1 MDKDEIL
8 KKSREE
14 NKNRD
19 FVETEVLGK
28 ANGIALGVGMLV
40 CCLISV
46 LHAIFRDGPDY
57 SAWTVLWAAYA
68 TVCLFK
74 YAKLRR
80 RHELLFGLLY
90 TGFSLFFFAVYL
102 HRTLGVF

>member
-1 MDKDEIL
+1 MDKEEIL

-14 NKNRD
+14 NKDRD
-19 FVETEVLGK
+19 FVEAEVLGK
-28 ANGIALGVGMLV
+28 ANGVGLGVGMLV
-40 CCLISV
+40 CSLLSV

-68 TVCLFK
+68 TVSLFK

-80 RHELLFGLLY
+80 RYELFFGLVY
-90 TGFSLFFFAVYL
+90 IGFSLFFFLVYL
-102 HRTLGVF
+102 RRTLGVF

>member
-14 NKNRD
+14 NRDRD
-19 FVETEVLGK
+19 FVEAEVLGK

-40 CCLISV
+40 CALLSV

-68 TVCLFK
+68 TVCLYK

-80 RHELLFGLLY
+80 RHELFFGLLY
-90 TGFSLFFFAVYL
+90 AGFSLFFFVIYL
-102 HRTLGVF
+102 RRTLEIF

>member
-8 KKSREE
+8 AKSREE
-14 NKNRD
+14 NKDRD
-19 FVETEVLGK
+19 FVEAEVLAK

-40 CCLISV
+40 CALLSV

-68 TVCLFK
+68 TVCLYK

-80 RHELLFGLLY
+80 RHELFFGLLY
-90 TGFSLFFFAVYL
+90 AGFSLFFFVIYL
-102 HRTLGVF
+102 RRTLRVF